1 MASYYL
7 KGYTTPDGVNSRA
20 DVREWQNKL
29 GVKAD
34 GIWGP
39 NTQAAYERYANAS
52 SMSKFQEYYDTI
64 LGALN
69 VPSISVSVPSKA
81 ELKEDISSYLRPL
94 ILQYQS
100 AAPRAKP
107 QRRSLTRTR

>member
-34 GIWGP
+34 GIWARIRRP
-39 NTQAAYERYANAS
+39 HTNDTQT
-52 SMSKFQEYYDTI
+52 QT
-64 LGALN
+64 
-69 VPSISVSVPSKA
+69 
-81 ELKEDISSYLRPL
+81 
-94 ILQYQS
+94 Q
-100 AAPRAKP
+100 
-107 QRRSLTRTR
+107 

>member
-34 GIWGP
+34 GIW
-39 NTQAAYERYANAS
+39 A
-52 SMSKFQEYYDTI
+52 
-64 LGALN
+64 
-69 VPSISVSVPSKA
+69 VSYTHLDVYKRQFLRRSKA
-81 ELKEDISSYLRPL
+81 AIRTFIQYLSPPGIR
-94 ILQYQS
+94 I
-100 AAPRAKP
+100 
-107 QRRSLTRTR
+107 